1 MKNVPLFSV
10 FALLL
15 ASVVLPSS
23 ARADDKKKMLEWQ
36 MQQQQ
41 LQQQW
46 KLQEVE
52 RQQQLLRKQQQAPQR
67 NRAAANVGAPWGVNQ
82 NGRGS
87 MSFTGLPADRLNS
100 VVVTLNDFYDGRGNT
115 NNGGSATITFYGN
128 YSYPFRGTW
137 SMQGNFTVGL
147 NLTPAA
153 NAVRGDRATGNL
165 VMAAPNGA
173 RLARITLT
181 GMASGNPFTGNFN
194 AL

>member
-1 MKNVPLFSV
+1 MKIVTHLSV

-41 LQQQW
+41 LRQQW

-67 NRAAANVGAPWGVNQ
+67 NRAAANVGAPWGANQ

-100 VVVTLNDFYDGRGNT
+100 VVVTLHDFYDGRGNP
-115 NNGGSATITFYGN
+115 NNSGSVTITFYGN
-128 YSYPFRGTW
+128 YSYPFSGTW
-137 SMQGNFTVGL
+137 TAQGNLTVGL
-147 NLTPAA
+147 NLSPAA

-165 VMAAPNGA
+165 VMTAPNGA